1 MEIIW
6 QKKKKKVVS
15 PHTENIFWCWIS
27 FWNHFH
33 SEIANK
39 FSKTN
44 GKQTRRIFHE
54 IL

>member
-6 QKKKKKVVS
+6 QKKKKVVS

-39 FSKTN
+39 FSKKKWETH
-44 GKQTRRIFHE
+44 RIFHE